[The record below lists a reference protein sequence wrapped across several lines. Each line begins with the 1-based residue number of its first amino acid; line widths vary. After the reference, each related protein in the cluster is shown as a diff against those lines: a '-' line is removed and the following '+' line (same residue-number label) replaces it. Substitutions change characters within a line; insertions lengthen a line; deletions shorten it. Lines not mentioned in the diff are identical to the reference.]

1 MWRFCPVSPK
11 VSYLPRS
18 EYTPVVR
25 LVVGFFLTLSFRLGT
40 LLRGPIS
47 FACTCT
53 FAWSSMANEM
63 IPYGAQARE
72 SIETQA
78 GAWPCAT
85 TNLQAI
91 LELPPYKLATLLE
104 LESRLPDGG
113 RIPEIL
119 DTLASHS
126 PTRAALA
133 LADLCGLRIHQ
144 GPQDDRRAVAIELFR
159 LLERCQSLAEIRD
172 AMQTIPTLDAI
183 TCRRELFKIGGFA
196 ALDATGAAMYAVMTP
211 DSLPIQLERAGR
223 HLTRD
228 PSTKDQALHKR
239 FSLTSKETCEP
250 LTAHPQLSP
259 AHQALLGQ
267 FREEIAPTLFPPE
280 KYGYGALSD
289 MLECL
294 PLQGDVWGIRN
305 PWGES
310 PDLPS
315 THCHQCADSA
325 PAARSFFVS
334 RGIPADVYVINLGNV
349 CHNVC
354 VVFFEER
361 RAEGLRH
368 VPVLVDESP
377 YGGFYSIEEGERDIS
392 VYFDDALGI
401 QSVIK
406 QRASPLAFVGGDRL
420 HIPNAGLAP
429 WCCEELP
436 SGRGRVIGFGGVMA
450 SQKSGSWVAERG
462 TPEYYGNGI
471 RVPRPELSLYVLPH
485 RGNELEALRSFSGP
499 FVAIAFYQD
508 SGRAVPYD
516 WNQSSP
522 QDKEISRLSTE
533 LVAEIEPLATRH
545 LADIHAMVQRS
556 GYSLTERVFG
566 KMGTLHTLT

>member
-1 MWRFCPVSPK
+1 M
-11 VSYLPRS
+11 
-18 EYTPVVR
+18 
-25 LVVGFFLTLSFRLGT
+25 G
-40 LLRGPIS
+40 
-47 FACTCT
+47 
-53 FAWSSMANEM
+53 NEM
-63 IPYGAQARE
+63 FSKTAQE
-72 SIETQA
+72 QPTTDTQA
-78 GAWPCAT
+78 EARLRAT
-85 TNLQAI
+85 TDLRTI
-91 LELPPYKLATLLE
+91 LELPPYKLASLLE
-104 LESRLPDGG
+104 ADSRQPDGG
-113 RIPEIL
+113 RIQEIL
-119 DTLASHS
+119 DALASQS

-133 LADLCGLRIHQ
+133 LADLCGLRIH
-144 GPQDDRRAVAIELFR
+144 DDCQEGRREVATQLCR
-159 LLERCQSLAEIRD
+159 VLERCQSLSEIRD

-183 TCRRELFKIGGFA
+183 TCRRELFKVDGFA
-196 ALDATGAAMYAVMTP
+196 ALDATAAAMYAVMAP
-211 DSLPIQLERAGR
+211 YSLPVQLERASR
-223 HLTRD
+223 HLSRD
-228 PSTKDQALHKR
+228 PSTKDEAPHKR
-239 FSLTSKETCEP
+239 FCRSSKENCEP

-259 AHQALLGQ
+259 AHQALLTE

-280 KYGYGALSD
+280 RYGYGALSD
-289 MLECL
+289 VLECL
-294 PLQGDVWGIRN
+294 PLKGDVWGIRN

-315 THCHQCADSA
+315 SRCHQCADSA

-334 RGIPADVYVINLGNV
+334 RGIPADVYVMNLGNV

-354 VVFFEER
+354 VVFFEEQ
-361 RAEGLRH
+361 RAEGLRR

-377 YGGFYSIEEGERDIS
+377 YGGFYSIEAGDRDLS
-392 VYFDDALGI
+392 VSFNNALGI

-450 SQKSGSWVAERG
+450 SQKSGSWLAERG

-471 RVPRPELSLYVLPH
+471 RAPRPELSLYVLPH

-516 WNQSSP
+516 WRHGSP
-522 QDKEISRLSTE
+522 QDKEIFRLRSE

-556 GYSLTERVFG
+556 GYCLTERVFG